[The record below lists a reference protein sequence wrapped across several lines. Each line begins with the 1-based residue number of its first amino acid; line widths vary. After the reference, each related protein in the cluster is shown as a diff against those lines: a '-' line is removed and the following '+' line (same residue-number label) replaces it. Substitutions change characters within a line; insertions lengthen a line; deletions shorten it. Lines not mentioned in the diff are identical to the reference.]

1 MPLSSVREGCL
12 ELRVGEASVVLR
24 YRRPT
29 AEEMLQSLAMK
40 VPGPDSKN
48 PALDLLRGNL
58 ELGSACLLGV
68 GPGDLM
74 VDEGG
79 SADPPRAIG
88 SDPDSPEY
96 RADWKEEVRQF
107 FPTLLVALGQHLSQI
122 PAASQ
127 ERKKK

>member
-12 ELRVGEASVVLR
+12 ELLVGEASVVLR

-40 VPGPDSKN
+40 VPGPDSQN

-58 ELGSACLLGV
+58 ELGNACLLGV
-68 GPGDLM
+68 GPGDLI
-74 VDEGG
+74 VDEGQG
-79 SADPPRAIG
+79 PRAIG

-96 RADWKEEVRQF
+96 RADWKEEVRRF

>member
-1 MPLSSVREGCL
+1 MALQSVKEGSL
-12 ELRVGEASVVLR
+12 ELKVGESSVVLR

-40 VPGPDSKN
+40 VPGPDSQN
-48 PALDLLRGNL
+48 PALELLRGNL
-58 ELGSACLLGV
+58 ELGAACLLGV
-68 GPGDLM
+68 NPGDLI
-74 VDEGG
+74 VDEGQG
-79 SADPPRAIG
+79 QRAIS
-88 SDPDSPEY
+88 SDPNSPEY
-96 RADWKEEVRQF
+96 RADWKEEVRRF